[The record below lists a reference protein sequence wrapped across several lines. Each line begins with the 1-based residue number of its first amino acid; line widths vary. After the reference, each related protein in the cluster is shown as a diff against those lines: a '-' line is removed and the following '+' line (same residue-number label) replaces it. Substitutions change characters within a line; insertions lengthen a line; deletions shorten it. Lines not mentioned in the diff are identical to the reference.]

1 MVKVMVYG
9 TFVPV
14 PLSAI
19 DWVAGL
25 ALSALSVKTAV
36 LVRGPALC
44 GSKLRL
50 RLQVAPGV
58 SVKLLVQSSGVP
70 EPGTWTK
77 FGPVTRSPGATASSG
92 WLPMF

>member
-1 MVKVMVYG
+1 MIYG
-9 TFVPV
+9 AFVPV
-14 PLSAI
+14 PVSVI

-25 ALSALSVKTAV
+25 ALSVLSVKTAV
-36 LVRGPALC
+36 LVSGPALC

-58 SVKLLVQSSGVP
+58 SVKLAVQSAGVP

-77 FGPVTRSPGATASSG
+77 FGPVTRSPGGMASSG
-92 WLPMF
+92 WLPVF